1 MSDHH
6 DPDLDARLA
15 DLLSDAVSDVEP
27 GERLDQIRTRT
38 KASPMSSRR
47 PWLLAVGGA
56 VVATAAVIT
65 AIALATGGSTPPST
79 EPGPAT
85 TPPSVAVD
93 TPSPSDASPS
103 PAGETFAAG
112 IYYVGDTPVGPRLY
126 REFAR
131 VPADGGRL
139 MAALEQATRTPR
151 DPDYRTLWP
160 EGSFASASFDGI
172 GADGQY
178 SVTIADPAL
187 RDHPEAMTEDEA
199 RMAVEA
205 VIYTLQAAGQARAP
219 VQFYLAGNPVD
230 QVYGVPTSEAL
241 SNGPVLDTLSHVS
254 LTTPE
259 EGAVVRGDTL
269 EVTGVASSFE
279 ANVVARLQRYEG
291 TEVMAQVPFTAE
303 GWMGEKLFPF
313 SGEIDI
319 SGVPAGR
326 YILMVMTDDPS
337 GGAEGNGAFTDTRI
351 IEVR

>member
-1 MSDHH
+1 
-6 DPDLDARLA
+6 
-15 DLLSDAVSDVEP
+15 
-27 GERLDQIRTRT
+27 
-38 KASPMSSRR
+38 
-47 PWLLAVGGA
+47 
-56 VVATAAVIT
+56 
-65 AIALATGGSTPPST
+65 
-79 EPGPAT
+79 
-85 TPPSVAVD
+85 
-93 TPSPSDASPS
+93 
-103 PAGETFAAG
+103 
-112 IYYVGDTPVGPRLY
+112 
-126 REFAR
+126 
-131 VPADGGRL
+131 
-139 MAALEQATRTPR
+139 
-151 DPDYRTLWP
+151 
-160 EGSFASASFDGI
+160 
-172 GADGQY
+172 
-178 SVTIADPAL
+178 
-187 RDHPEAMTEDEA
+187 MTEDEA

-337 GGAEGNGAFTDTRI
+337 GGAEGSGAFTDTRI